1 MSQTFTVGELRACL
15 SVYNDDFELKFDGGL
30 SFYRIKTR
38 GQNIAVLEFNEV
50 QASLSSRFKKKFPEV
65 KVAFCAFDSDGS
77 FLQTVNVPEL

>member
-50 QASLSSRFKKKFPEV
+50 QASLSSR
-65 KVAFCAFDSDGS
+65 DR
-77 FLQTVNVPEL
+77 VPWRGVTAAS

>member
-50 QASLSSRFKKKFPEV
+50 QAAFHLASRR
-65 KVAFCAFDSDGS
+65 S
-77 FLQTVNVPEL
+77 FLK